1 MKAKLFF
8 SFLLA
13 LTLIGCAETS
23 YQRRSAV
30 GGAALGA
37 LAGQLVGGDTKATL
51 IGAGI
56 GAVAGGAVARHRE
69 RRYWNRGW

>member
-1 MKAKLFF
+1 MKAKLIAA
-8 SFLLA
+8 FLLTLA
-13 LTLIGCAETS
+13 LVGCAETS

-37 LAGQLVGGDTKATL
+37 LAGQLIGGDSRATL

-69 RRYWNRGW
+69 RRYWDRGW